1 MSQNE
6 KTLGPFKKT
15 LGPLMLDL
23 EGTQL
28 SAAEAELLC
37 EPGVGGVILF
47 ARNFSGRT
55 QVEALIADIRAVAPH
70 LLLAVDQ
77 EGGRVQRFREG
88 FTRIPS
94 MQRLADSVRDQ
105 GEAGQ
110 QLLADC
116 GYLLAAEVLSTGL
129 DFSFA
134 PVLDLDRDHCAV
146 IADRSFGDEPIW
158 ATEAARAFI
167 AGMKEAGMAVTG
179 KHFPG
184 HGGVR
189 EDSHLEVPCDSRSLE
204 QLREHD
210 LIPFTAL
217 ADVLDA
223 VMPAHIL
230 FPEVDSRTVGFSH
243 RWLQQILRG
252 EMTFRGVIF
261 SDDLSMK
268 GADLAGTYAQKA
280 AQALE
285 AGCDMVLVCNHRD
298 GALEVLDWLRQQAS
312 PPNPRLAQ
320 MRRRRIWTAAELEA
334 DPRIVRARAS
344 IATL

>member
-1 MSQNE
+1 MSQN
-6 KTLGPFKKT
+6 TPT
-15 LGPLMLDL
+15 PGPLMLDL
-23 EGTQL
+23 EGTHL
-28 SAAEAELLC
+28 TPAEAELLC
-37 EPGVGGVILF
+37 QPEVGGVILF
-47 ARNFSGRT
+47 ARNFSGRA

-94 MQRLADSVRDQ
+94 MQRLTDSARGQ
-105 GEAGQ
+105 GDAG
-110 QLLADC
+110 LERLTDC

-146 IADRSFGDEPIW
+146 IADRSFGEEPAW

-167 AGMKEAGMAVTG
+167 AGLQEAGMAVTG
-179 KHFPG
+179 KHVPG

-189 EDSHLEVPCDSRSLE
+189 EDSHLEVPCDSRRLE

-210 LIPFTAL
+210 LVPFASL
-217 ADVLDA
+217 SAVLDA

-230 FPEVDSRTVGFSH
+230 FPEVDSRTVGFSR
-243 RWLQQILRG
+243 RWLQDILRD
-252 EMTFRGVIF
+252 ELNFDGVIF

-268 GADLAGTYAQKA
+268 GADQAGGYVDKA
-280 AQALE
+280 ALALE

-298 GALEVLDWLRQQAS
+298 GALEVLDWLRTHALAPSQ
-312 PPNPRLAQ
+312 RLST
-320 MRRRRIWTAAELEA
+320 MRARRAWSAVDLEVDSRIA
-334 DPRIVRARAS
+334 RARAYL
-344 IATL
+344 ATL

>member
-1 MSQNE
+1 MSQN
-6 KTLGPFKKT
+6 TPT
-15 LGPLMLDL
+15 PGPLMLDL
-23 EGTQL
+23 EGTHL
-28 SAAEAELLC
+28 TPAEAELLC
-37 EPGVGGVILF
+37 QPEVGGVILF
-47 ARNFSGRT
+47 ARNFSGRA

-94 MQRLADSVRDQ
+94 MQRLADNARGQ
-105 GEAGQ
+105 GDAG
-110 QLLADC
+110 LARLTDC

-146 IADRSFGDEPIW
+146 IADRSFGEEPAW

-167 AGMKEAGMAVTG
+167 AGLQEAGMAVTG

-189 EDSHLEVPCDSRSLE
+189 EDSHFEVPCDSRSLA

-210 LIPFTAL
+210 LVPFASL
-217 ADVLDA
+217 AGVLDA

-230 FPEVDSRTVGFSH
+230 FPEVDSHTVGFS
-243 RWLQQILRG
+243 RLWLQDILRG
-252 EMTFRGVIF
+252 ELNFRGVIF

-268 GADLAGTYAQKA
+268 GADQAGSYSEKA
-280 AQALE
+280 ALALA

-298 GALEVLDWLRQQAS
+298 GALEVLDWLRAQALAPS
-312 PPNPRLAQ
+312 PLLSKMRAKRAWSAAELDADPRLA
-320 MRRRRIWTAAELEA
+320 
-334 DPRIVRARAS
+334 RAREY

>member
-1 MSQNE
+1 
-6 KTLGPFKKT
+6 
-15 LGPLMLDL
+15 MLDL

-28 SAAEAELLC
+28 SEAEAGLLQ
-37 EPGVGGVILF
+37 EPEVGGVILF
-47 ARNFSGRT
+47 ARNFTERA

-105 GEAGQ
+105 GETG
-110 QLLADC
+110 LHILGDC

-146 IADRSFGDEPIW
+146 IADRSFGDEAVW

-167 AGMKEAGMAVTG
+167 DGMKGAGMAVTG

-184 HGGVR
+184 HGGVG

-210 LIPFTAL
+210 LMPFAAL

-230 FPEVDSRTVGFSH
+230 FPEVDSRTVGFSR

-252 EMTFRGVIF
+252 ELNFSGVIF

-268 GADLAGTYAQKA
+268 GADQAGGYSQKA

-298 GALEVLDWLRQQAS
+298 GALEVLDWLRAQELPA
-312 PPNPRLAQ
+312 NPLLAC
-320 MRRRRIWTAAELEA
+320 MRRRRAWSARELDA
-334 DPRIVRARAS
+334 DPRIARARQY

>member
-1 MSQNE
+1 MSQKE
-6 KTLGPFKKT
+6 KIP
-15 LGPLMLDL
+15 GPLMLDL

-37 EPGVGGVILF
+37 QPEVGGVILF
-47 ARNFSGRT
+47 ARNFAGRA

-77 EGGRVQRFREG
+77 EGGRVQRFRDG

-94 MQRLADSVRDQ
+94 MQRLADSVRGRGD
-105 GEAGQ
+105 GAQ
-110 QLLADC
+110 QCLADC

-146 IADRSFGDEPIW
+146 IADRSFGDDPVW

-167 AGMKEAGMAVTG
+167 VGMKEAGMAVTG

-189 EDSHLEVPCDSRSLE
+189 EDSHLEVPCDSRNLE

-210 LIPFTAL
+210 LIPFAAL

-230 FPEVDSRTVGFSH
+230 FPAVDSRTVGFSSH
-243 RWLQQILRG
+243 WLQQILRG
-252 EMTFRGVIF
+252 DLKFNGVIF

-268 GADLAGTYAQKA
+268 GADQAGSYPEKA

-285 AGCDMVLVCNHRD
+285 AGCDMVLVCNHRQ
-298 GALEVLDWLRQQAS
+298 GALEVLDWLHSGMLPA
-312 PPNPRLAQ
+312 NPRLAQ
-320 MRRRRIWTAAELEA
+320 MRRRREWDKDRLEG
-334 DPRIVRARAS
+334 DARVAQAREYL
-344 IATL
+344 ATLQS